1 MTRVKEYT
9 AQYIRL
15 TCLTGVTG
23 QQRRAHQRRG
33 CSGWRGIQAS
43 VQVSFSERLTSIVTS
58 PEFWQRLTR
67 DVSGLSQPRNARN
80 VSHAQQHEWWHAC
93 NWRRGTYRPLF
104 DTCHS
109 IVALQIFVHIKAK
122 TRGLAFEIVNE
133 FLQSLPQGSVAKVED
148 M

>member
-58 PEFWQRLTR
+58 PEFWQKLTR
-67 DVSGLSQPRNARN
+67 DVSGLSQPRNARTYHTRSSTN
-80 VSHAQQHEWWHAC
+80 GGMPATGGEVRTDLGLTRVTQLLLCRSSYTSRPRHVVS
-93 NWRRGTYRPLF
+93 RLR
-104 DTCHS
+104 S
-109 IVALQIFVHIKAK
+109 
-122 TRGLAFEIVNE
+122 
-133 FLQSLPQGSVAKVED
+133 
-148 M
+148 